1 MELATTEL
9 TTTIREMIAEIGEL
23 DDVDQIGLE
32 QHLIEDLGLDSML
45 LLEVLSSLEQTY
57 SISIP
62 ETEFPNM
69 TSVNA
74 CVDVVKR
81 YKTATA

>member
-1 MELATTEL
+1 MDQVELVKTV
-9 TTTIREMIAEIGEL
+9 RDMIAEIGEL
-23 DDVDQIGLE
+23 DSPDTIGLD

-57 SISIP
+57 GISIP

-69 TSVNA
+69 TTINQ

-81 YKTATA
+81 YKNAA

>member
-1 MELATTEL
+1 MEMELTSA
-9 TTTIREMIAEIGEL
+9 IREMIAEIGEL
-23 DDVDQIGLE
+23 DDAQNIGLE

-57 SISIP
+57 GISIP

-69 TSVNA
+69 TTVKA
-74 CVDVVKR
+74 CAEVVRR
-81 YKTATA
+81 YQGAAA

>member
-1 MELATTEL
+1 MANTEL
-9 TTTIREMIAEIGEL
+9 VGTIRDMIAEIGEL
-23 DDVDQIGLE
+23 DNPEQIGLD
-32 QHLIEDLGLDSML
+32 QHLIEELGLDSML

-74 CVDVVKR
+74 CVQVVQR
-81 YKTATA
+81 YQEAAA

>member
-1 MELATTEL
+1 MATVSQEMIA
-9 TTTIREMIAEIGEL
+9 TIKEMIAEIGEL
-23 DDVDQIGLE
+23 DDADSIGME
-32 QHLIEDLGLDSML
+32 QHLIEELGLDSML

-69 TSVNA
+69 TSVKA
-74 CVDVVKR
+74 CVEVVER
-81 YKTATA
+81 YQAAA

>member
-1 MELATTEL
+1 MASTEL
-9 TTTIREMIAEIGEL
+9 VSTIRDMIAEIGEL
-23 DDVDQIGLE
+23 DDAQQIGME

-69 TSVNA
+69 VSVKA
-74 CVDVVKR
+74 CVDVVQR
-81 YKTATA
+81 YQGATA

>member
-1 MELATTEL
+1 MEVANTELATT
-9 TTTIREMIAEIGEL
+9 IRDMIAEIGEL
-23 DDVDQIGLE
+23 DDAQQIGAE
-32 QHLIEDLGLDSML
+32 QHLIEELGLDSML

-57 SISIP
+57 GISIP

-69 TSVNA
+69 TTVTA

-81 YKTATA
+81 YQAAAA

>member
-1 MELATTEL
+1 MLDSKMVV
-9 TTTIREMIAEIGEL
+9 TIRDMIAEIGEL
-23 DDVDQIGLE
+23 DDPEQIKPE

-45 LLEVLSSLEQTY
+45 LLEVLSTLEQTY
-57 SISIP
+57 GISIP

-69 TSVNA
+69 TTIAN

-81 YKTATA
+81 YQSAAA

>member
-1 MELATTEL
+1 MSTTEL
-9 TTTIREMIAEIGEL
+9 IGTIREMIAEIGEL
-23 DDVDQIGLE
+23 DDVEQIGAD

-69 TSVNA
+69 TTVNA

-81 YKTATA
+81 YQSAAA

>member
-1 MELATTEL
+1 MPTMELAS
-9 TTTIREMIAEIGEL
+9 TIRDMIAEIGEI
-23 DDVDQIGLE
+23 DDAEQIGLE

-69 TSVNA
+69 TTVSA
-74 CVDVVKR
+74 CVDVVRR
-81 YKTATA
+81 YQNAAA

>member
-1 MELATTEL
+1 MASTEL
-9 TTTIREMIAEIGEL
+9 VSTIRDMIAEIGEL
-23 DDVDQIGLE
+23 DDAEQIGME

-69 TSVNA
+69 VSVKA
-74 CVDVVKR
+74 CVDVVQR
-81 YKTATA
+81 YQGATA